1 MSSNLTASASL
12 LKKPLILKG
21 IFIGDGIY
29 PHSYSLAMR
38 FQHSSYD
45 VGRPLVLVLEV
56 VYKLVLVRA
65 TTGLQTEQC
74 YRKLKNLLR

>member
-1 MSSNLTASASL
+1 
-12 LKKPLILKG
+12 LILKG